1 MMIDPENEGEVFA
14 NRLIAST
21 LINKE
26 TEKFL
31 SGIHPETRIAIE
43 GLLADGLI
51 AEHEN
56 GFYITEK
63 GQSALSQIE
72 EMFPD
77 GND

>member
-1 MMIDPENEGEVFA
+1 MMIDPEDEGEVFA

-26 TEKFL
+26 TEDFL
-31 SGIHPETRIAIE
+31 SSVHPETRIALE

-51 AEHEN
+51 EQHEN
-56 GFYITEK
+56 GFFITEK
-63 GQSALSQIE
+63 GQSVLSQIE